1 MHVEGDRQGFVL
13 DGAIAGRI
21 VDPEGRFDEIR
32 HPRGHGVDGGDQS
45 GVGVEEEEVAV
56 PAVGDAPAEGRVV
69 VGVLEA
75 GEEEVAAAVPVA
87 GAPRGE
93 EDREAVVAVGVAEGA
108 EEGRRVEVPEA
119 AAEGRGG
126 GHRGALRPAGE
137 RGADER
143 GEGGEAEEDVQQEV
157 LAEGVDGGAV

>member
-1 MHVEGDRQGFVL
+1 VSRKS
-13 DGAIAGRI
+13 
-21 VDPEGRFDEIR
+21 P
-32 HPRGHGVDGGDQS
+32 PRMAARTS
-45 GVGVEEEEVAV
+45 RSR
-56 PAVGDAPAEGRVV
+56 PC
-69 VGVLEA
+69 EA
-75 GEEEVAAAVPVA
+75 MAA
-87 GAPRGE
+87 
-93 EDREAVVAVGVAEGA
+93 GVAEDA

-126 GHRGALRPAGE
+126 GHRGAPRPAGE